1 MLLIGAVVGLIV
13 GLVAGGRIDAL
24 VSIRLR
30 YLALLVA
37 ALVLRFGT
45 SWLIAEGDNVADAL
59 RVPLYGASFGLVALV
74 LWLNRSQPGLLLV
87 MVGVLSNGLAVL
99 VNAGWMPYY
108 PPALDVAGLT
118 IADLTPSSFFTAL
131 PMDIGAGFLLQ
142 AGPFGDVV
150 PLPIPYLRNVISLGD
165 IAISV
170 GLGWF
175 VLATL
180 LRGEAEPGSGGF
192 SLWGGPVMPVT
203 ETALDPRP
211 VMLGGGRGPGLLAP
225 EPGGPAE
232 GQGPAAHVGR
242 QPAGW
247 RQRLHDHPYVHL
259 LRDARF
265 SAFWVGQ
272 AISMFGDRLH
282 QIALG
287 ALVFATTGSY
297 MATGLVFL
305 MAAIP
310 NLFLGPIAGG
320 FVDRWDQKRVMVA
333 SDLLRA
339 LLVLLIP
346 VAASID
352 IVLVYPMA
360 LLVTCV
366 SLFFRPA
373 RAAVVPRIVRPD
385 DLLAANS
392 ALWTAESVADIVGYP
407 IGAAFVAFVGVE
419 LALAFW
425 VDAATYVIS
434 AVLIMALVVPP
445 AARVVARTAGGA
457 LRAFR
462 DELAEGW
469 AVMRSHPVLLQ
480 NTLVGAVA
488 QMCIGAMITLPL
500 PYVEQAFGSRY
511 MDPVEAWG
519 LLEASIGLGNLIG
532 GLAVGLLG
540 VRLRKG
546 RMVVAGLV
554 SMGLAVM
561 LLGLTTDLPVALVTA
576 GFIGIANLVYVVP
589 TQTIFGEV
597 TPEGFLGRVVAIR
610 SSIVMGSMT
619 LAMAAC
625 SVAAGVFPAGPI
637 IAVTGALTFVA
648 GLVALALPAV
658 RDA

>member
-1 MLLIGAVVGLIV
+1 MFLLTGAVVGFVV

-24 VSIRLR
+24 VSVRLR
-30 YLALLVA
+30 YLLLLA
-37 ALVLRFGT
+37 GALVVRFGT
-45 SWLIAEGDNVADAL
+45 SWLIAQGVDVVDAL
-59 RVPLYGASFGLVALV
+59 RLPLYGASFGLVALV

-87 MVGVLSNGLAVL
+87 MVGVLANGLAVIA
-99 VNAGWMPYY
+99 NAGWMPYY
-108 PPALDVAGLT
+108 PPALEMAGLT
-118 IADLTPSSFFTAL
+118 VADLSPTGFFTAL

-150 PLPIPYLRNVISLGD
+150 PFPVPYMRNVVSLGD
-165 IAISV
+165 IAISI

-180 LRGEAEPGSGGF
+180 LRGDTDPQAGGF
-192 SLWGGPVMPVT
+192 SLWSGPAPRQAEVI
-203 ETALDPRP
+203 DGRP
-211 VMLGGGRGPGLLAP
+211 VMLGGGRGPGLVNPDPALDVLTP
-225 EPGGPAE
+225 SGGARS
-232 GQGPAAHVGR
+232 GTLGR
-242 QPAGW
+242 VRG
-247 RQRLHDHPYVHL
+247 HPFLRL

-265 SAFWVGQ
+265 SAFWLGQ

-287 ALVFATTGSY
+287 ALVYQATGSF
-297 MATGLVFL
+297 MAFGLVFL

-310 NLFLGPIAGG
+310 NLFLGPIAGA
-320 FVDRWDQKRVMVA
+320 FVDRWDQKRVMIA

-346 VAASID
+346 VVAVID

-360 LLVTCV
+360 LLVTSV

-373 RAAVVPRIVRPD
+373 RAAVVPRIVPPD

-407 IGAAFVAFVGVE
+407 IGAAFVAFVGAE

-425 VDAATYVIS
+425 VDAATYVVS
-434 AVLIMALVVPP
+434 AVLIMALVIPP
-445 AARVVARTAGGA
+445 AARATASRVGGA
-457 LRAFR
+457 IRAFR

-469 AVMRSHPVLLQ
+469 QVMRSRPVLLQ
-480 NTLVGAVA
+480 NTAVGAVA

-500 PYVEQAFGSRY
+500 PYVEQAFGDRY
-511 MDPVEAWG
+511 MDSLEAWG
-519 LLEASIGLGNLIG
+519 LLEAFIGLGNLVG
-532 GLAVGLLG
+532 GLAVGLIG
-540 VRLRKG
+540 VRMRKG

-561 LLGLTTDLPVALVTA
+561 VLGLTTDLPIALVAA
-576 GFIGIANLVYVVP
+576 GIIGIANLVYVVP

-597 TPEGFLGRVVAIR
+597 TPEGYLGRVVAIR

-619 LAMAAC
+619 LAMAVCAF
-625 SVAAGVFPAGPI
+625 AAAVFPVGLI
-637 IAVTGALTFVA
+637 IATTGMLTVMA

>member
-1 MLLIGAVVGLIV
+1 VLLIGAVAGLVVGLA
-13 GLVAGGRIDAL
+13 AGGRLDSL
-24 VSIRLR
+24 LGVRLR

-37 ALVLRFGT
+37 ALVVRFGT
-45 SWLIAEGDNVADAL
+45 SWLIADGVGLVDAL

-87 MVGVLSNGLAVL
+87 MVGVLANGLAIV

-108 PPALDVAGLT
+108 PPALDMAGLS

-131 PMDIGAGFLLQ
+131 PMDLGAGFLLQ

-150 PLPIPYLRNVISLGD
+150 PLPVPFLRNVISIGD
-165 IAISV
+165 IAISI

-180 LRGEAEPGSGGF
+180 LRGEADMRAGGF
-192 SLWGGPVMPVT
+192 SLWAGPPPAT
-203 ETALDPRP
+203 PEPAIDDRP
-211 VMLGGGRGPGLLAP
+211 VLLGGGRGPGLVAP
-225 EPGGPAE
+225 EPGTLAE
-232 GQGPAAHVGR
+232 GTRPGSGPSR
-242 QPAGW
+242 LGW
-247 RQRLHDHPYVHL
+247 RERLRDHPYL
-259 LRDARF
+259 RLMRDARF
-265 SAFWVGQ
+265 SAFWLGQ

-282 QIALG
+282 QLALG
-287 ALVFATTGSY
+287 ALVYVTTGSY

-310 NLFLGPIAGG
+310 NLVLGPIAGG
-320 FVDRWDQKRVMVA
+320 FVDRWDQKKVMVA

-346 VAASID
+346 VVAAID

-373 RAAVVPRIVRPD
+373 RAAVVPRIVHPD

-392 ALWTAESVADIVGYP
+392 ALWTAESVADILGYP
-407 IGAAFVAFVGVE
+407 IGAALVAFMGRE

-425 VDAATYVIS
+425 LDAVTYVVS

-445 AARVVARTAGGA
+445 AARAAARTASTA

-469 AVMRSHPVLLQ
+469 AVMQAHPVLLQ

-488 QMCIGAMITLPL
+488 QMCIGAMVTLPL
-500 PYVEQAFGSRY
+500 AFVEQAFGNRY
-511 MDPVEAWG
+511 MAPVESWG

-532 GLAVGLLG
+532 GLAVGLIG
-540 VRLRKG
+540 VRIRKG
-546 RMVVAGLV
+546 RMVVAGLL
-554 SMGLAVM
+554 SMGLSVTI
-561 LLGLTTDLPVALVTA
+561 LGLSTDLPVALLTA
-576 GFIGIANLVYVVP
+576 GIVGIANLVYVVP

-619 LAMAAC
+619 LAMAVC

-637 IAVTGALTFVA
+637 IAVTGVLTFVA
-648 GLVALALPAV
+648 GLVALALPSV

>member
-1 MLLIGAVVGLIV
+1 MFLLTGAVVGLVV
-13 GLVAGGRIDAL
+13 GLLAGGRIDAL
-24 VSIRLR
+24 MSVRLR
-30 YLALLVA
+30 YLLLLVG
-37 ALVLRFGT
+37 ALVVRYGT
-45 SWLIAEGDNVADAL
+45 SWLIAEGVEVVDAL

-87 MVGVLSNGLAVL
+87 MVGVLANGLAVV

-108 PPALDVAGLT
+108 PPALEMAGLSV
-118 IADLTPSSFFTAL
+118 ADLLPSSFFTAL
-131 PMDIGAGFLLQ
+131 PMEIGAGFLLQ
-142 AGPFGDVV
+142 AGPLGDVV
-150 PLPIPYLRNVISLGD
+150 PLPLPILRNVISIGD
-165 IAISV
+165 IAIAI

-180 LRGEAEPGSGGF
+180 LRRDSDPDAGGF
-192 SLWGGPVMPVT
+192 SLWSGRPTPRP
-203 ETALDPRP
+203 EPAIDARP
-211 VMLGGGRGPGLLAP
+211 VMLGGGRGPGLVAP
-225 EPGGPAE
+225 EPSATTVGAPPNLPRAGALE
-232 GQGPAAHVGR
+232 RFRAHPFLR
-242 QPAGW
+242 
-247 RQRLHDHPYVHL
+247 L

-265 SAFWVGQ
+265 SAFWLGQ

-287 ALVFATTGSY
+287 ALVYQATGSF
-297 MATGLVFL
+297 MAFGLVFL

-310 NLFLGPIAGG
+310 NLFLGPIAGA
-320 FVDRWDQKRVMVA
+320 FVDRWDQKRVMIA

-346 VAASID
+346 VVAAID

-385 DLLAANS
+385 DLLTANS
-392 ALWTAESVADIVGYP
+392 ALWTAESIADIVGYP
-407 IGAAFVAFVGVE
+407 IGAAFVAFVGAE

-425 VDAATYVIS
+425 VDAATYVVS

-445 AARVVARTAGGA
+445 AARSAAVRVGSA
-457 LRAFR
+457 LSAFR
-462 DELAEGW
+462 EELAEGW
-469 AVMRSHPVLLQ
+469 EVMRSRPMLLQ
-480 NTLVGAVA
+480 NTAVGAVA
-488 QMCIGAMITLPL
+488 QMCIGAMIALPL
-500 PYVEQAFGSRY
+500 PYVEQAFGDRY

-519 LLEASIGLGNLIG
+519 LLEAFIGLGNLVG
-532 GLAVGLLG
+532 GLAVGLIG
-540 VRLRKG
+540 VRMRKG
-546 RMVVAGLV
+546 RMVVVGLV

-561 LLGLTTDLPVALVTA
+561 LLGLTTDLPVALTA
-576 GFIGIANLVYVVP
+576 AGIIGIANLVYVVP

-597 TPEGFLGRVVAIR
+597 TPEGYLGRVVAIR
-610 SSIVMGSMT
+610 SSIVMGAMT
-619 LAMAAC
+619 LAMAVCAF
-625 SVAAGVFPAGPI
+625 AAAVVPVGLI
-637 IAVTGALTFVA
+637 IATTGALTFLA

>member
-1 MLLIGAVVGLIV
+1 
-13 GLVAGGRIDAL
+13 
-24 VSIRLR
+24 
-30 YLALLVA
+30 
-37 ALVLRFGT
+37 
-45 SWLIAEGDNVADAL
+45 
-59 RVPLYGASFGLVALV
+59 
-74 LWLNRSQPGLLLV
+74 
-87 MVGVLSNGLAVL
+87 
-99 VNAGWMPYY
+99 
-108 PPALDVAGLT
+108 
-118 IADLTPSSFFTAL
+118 
-131 PMDIGAGFLLQ
+131 
-142 AGPFGDVV
+142 
-150 PLPIPYLRNVISLGD
+150 
-165 IAISV
+165 V

-180 LRGEAEPGSGGF
+180 LRGEADVQAGGF
-192 SLWGGPVMPVT
+192 SLWSGPAAPSLEPPMD
-203 ETALDPRP
+203 ARP

-225 EPGGPAE
+225 EPGVSAEAPRAGAEPAR
-232 GQGPAAHVGR
+232 P
-242 QPAGW
+242 GW
-247 RQRLHDHPYVHL
+247 RQRLREHPYVHL

-265 SAFWVGQ
+265 SAFWLGQ

-287 ALVFATTGSY
+287 ALVYATTGSF

-320 FVDRWDQKRVMVA
+320 FVDRWDQKRVMVV

-346 VAASID
+346 MAAAID

-360 LLVTCV
+360 LVVTCV

-407 IGAAFVAFVGVE
+407 IGAAFVAFVGAE

-425 VDAATYVIS
+425 VDAATYLVS
-434 AVLIMALVVPP
+434 AVLIMSLVVPP
-445 AARVVARTAGGA
+445 VVRTAARTAGSA

-500 PYVEQAFGSRY
+500 AYVEQAFGDRY

-532 GLAVGLLG
+532 GIAVGLIG

-546 RMVVAGLV
+546 RMVVAGLL
-554 SMGLAVM
+554 SMGLAVT
-561 LLGLTTDLPVALVTA
+561 LLGLTTELPLALLTA
-576 GFIGIANLVYVVP
+576 GIVGIANLVYVVP
-589 TQTIFGEV
+589 TQTIFGEI

-619 LAMAAC
+619 LAMAVC

-648 GLVALALPAV
+648 GLIALALPAV